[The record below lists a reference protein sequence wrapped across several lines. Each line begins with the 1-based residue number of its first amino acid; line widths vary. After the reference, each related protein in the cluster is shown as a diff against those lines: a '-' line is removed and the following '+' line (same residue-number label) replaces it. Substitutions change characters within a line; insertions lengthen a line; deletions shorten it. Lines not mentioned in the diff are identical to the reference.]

1 MNTTPVTSTPVPEP
15 AAAGVLV
22 SPAWLQARLHDPAV
36 RVVEVDVSRAA
47 YNDWHIDGAVLWNIY
62 ADLRDAEYRP
72 VPTLAVHHPAGR
84 AHPAGRRRG
93 WAGWPV

>member
-1 MNTTPVTSTPVPEP
+1 MNTTPVTGTPVPAP

-47 YNDWHIDGAVLWNIY
+47 YNDWHPQGPSWI
-62 ADLRDAEYRP
+62 P
-72 VPTLAVHHPAGR
+72 PACAR
-84 AHPAGRRRG
+84 SSQPPASTVT
-93 WAGWPV
+93 AN